1 MEFDKVYYRRNHDGT
16 LFLIVNRAGVA
27 SLRKVTGMSKEV
39 SLRFEDCKYEWRI
52 NKYNTP
58 LGLSIFEEMDETS
71 WIEIPEGFTIN
82 MVRLSSAP
90 HVRISDCFVPIK

>member
-1 MEFDKVYYRRNHDGT
+1 MELDKVYYRRNHDGT

-39 SLRFEDCKYEWRI
+39 SLRIEDCKYEWRI

-58 LGLSIFEEMDETS
+58 L
-71 WIEIPEGFTIN
+71 
-82 MVRLSSAP
+82 
-90 HVRISDCFVPIK
+90 